1 MEATVT
7 APGLSPYRRLGDAAF
22 WAVAAL
28 AVFLAYLLVMKSA
41 SRADWLQAVTAS
53 LINLLSLALVAAPVR
68 LLILRYAIG
77 RDLRLQLALH
87 VVSAPVF
94 GVLWYWIM
102 MVLIGLSG
110 GASAIRF
117 DVRPFFADT
126 ATAWQLLQGVT
137 VYALLAALTQ
147 LRASQALPSFVIAA
161 PTGAAEPGGASG
173 FSRYFIRRG
182 EEIFPVDVSSIV
194 SIAGAD
200 DYAEVATTSGRHLVR
215 MTLGDFEQALES
227 GRFIRVHRSHIVNVD
242 RIERAEPAG
251 GGRLLLHMENGEIV
265 QASRTGTRLLRDRV
279 L

>member
-7 APGLSPYRRLGDAAF
+7 APGLPPYRRFGDAVF

-41 SRADWLQAVTAS
+41 SRANWPQAATAS
-53 LINLLSLALVAAPVR
+53 LINLLSLAIVAAPVR
-68 LLILRYAIG
+68 LLLLRYAIG

-87 VVSAPVF
+87 VLSAPAF
-94 GVLWYWIM
+94 GLLWYWIM

-110 GASAIRF
+110 GTSAIRF

-147 LRASQALPSFVIAA
+147 LRASQALPSFVISS
-161 PTGAAEPGGASG
+161 PTRAAEPGGDPA

-182 EEIFPVDVSSIV
+182 EEIYPVDVSSIV

-227 GRFIRVHRSHIVNVD
+227 GRFIRVHRSYIVNVD

-251 GGRLLLHMENGEIV
+251 GGRLLLHMENGEVV

>member
-1 MEATVT
+1 MEETVT
-7 APGLSPYRRLGDAAF
+7 LAGMSPRRRFGDAAF
-22 WAVAAL
+22 WAWAAF

-41 SRADWLQAVTAS
+41 SRADWLQAATAS
-53 LINLLSLALVAAPVR
+53 LINLLSLAVVAAPMR
-68 LLILRYAIG
+68 LLLLRYAIG
-77 RDLRLQLALH
+77 RDVRLQLALH
-87 VVSAPVF
+87 ILAAPLF
-94 GVLWYWIM
+94 CLLWYWIM

-110 GASAIRF
+110 GSSAIRF

-147 LRASQALPSFVIAA
+147 LRASQALPSFVVSTPESAV
-161 PTGAAEPGGASG
+161 EPGGEPS

-182 EEIFPVDVSSIV
+182 EEIYPVDISTIV

-215 MTLGDFEQALES
+215 MTLGDFEQALQS

-251 GGRLLLHMENGEIV
+251 GGRLLLHMDNGEIV
-265 QASRTGTRLLRDRV
+265 QASRAGTRLLRDRV